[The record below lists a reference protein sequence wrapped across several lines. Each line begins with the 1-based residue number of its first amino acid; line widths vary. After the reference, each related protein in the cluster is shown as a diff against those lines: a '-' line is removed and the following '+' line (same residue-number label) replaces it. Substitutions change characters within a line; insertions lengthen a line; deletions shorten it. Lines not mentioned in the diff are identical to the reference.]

1 MEHALVNGG
10 AIEASEM
17 ISKDYNFDSYAHFGI
32 HADMIKDKVGTL
44 TSRNALYKHL
54 VKDKVVLDIGCGTGI
69 LCMLAAKAGAKR
81 VIGIYCSRIIDYA
94 REIVIMCKK
103 RRLVYKLYLLELN
116 FRSQWILYAGIG
128 AMDRRSNN

>member
-32 HADMIKDKVGTL
+32 NAEMIKDKVGTL

-69 LCMLAAKAGAKR
+69 LCILAVKAVVKK
-81 VIGIYCSRIIDYA
+81 VIGIDCLNIIDYTK
-94 REIVIMCKK
+94 EIIIICKM
-103 RRLVYKLYLLELN
+103 RGFDHQLYLLE
-116 FRSQWILYAGIG
+116 
-128 AMDRRSNN
+128 